1 MDALIFDEILKYV
14 TDYNTPKMDSNEAL
28 IKISMVGIC
37 NTDLEITK
45 GYMGYKGILGHEF
58 VGIVEEVENP
68 KDKNLIGKR
77 VVGEINLGCGNCNW
91 CNQGL
96 SRHCPNRSTLG
107 ILNKEGCFAQYLTL
121 PVSNLL
127 VVPDSIPDEVAVFTE
142 PLAAALEILE
152 QLHIKPYEKVAV
164 LGDGKLGLL
173 IALALNASNIDIN
186 LIGKHQNKLDIAKN
200 QGINTELLSD
210 IKIEKK
216 YDVVIE
222 ATGSVS
228 GFETSIALVKPRGVL
243 VLKSTIAS
251 EKDLNLAPV
260 VIDEITILGSRCGQ
274 FAPALRL
281 MEKNIINFSPLIS
294 KILPFK
300 QAIEGFELN
309 RKKDTI
315 KILLKL

>member
-228 GFETSIALVKPRGVL
+228 GFETSIALVKPRGIL